1 KTPAD
6 VGLDKPLATVQLTLK
21 DGAKRDVAVGSTAE
35 GSSRWVKVTGSDDI
49 WSISSWAAD
58 WATAEEKKFQKDK
71 DKDKKKPEAA
81 MGGGMP
87 PGMPP
92 GMGDPHGGE

>member
-1 KTPAD
+1 MK
-6 VGLDKPLATVQLTLK
+6 VSG
-21 DGAKRDVAVGSTAE
+21 RDEV
-35 GSSRWVKVTGSDDI
+35 

-58 WATAEEKKFQKDK
+58 WATAEEKKFQKEK
-71 DKDKKKPEAA
+71 DKDGKDKKPPADPTS

-92 GMGDPHGGE
+92 MGDPHGGH